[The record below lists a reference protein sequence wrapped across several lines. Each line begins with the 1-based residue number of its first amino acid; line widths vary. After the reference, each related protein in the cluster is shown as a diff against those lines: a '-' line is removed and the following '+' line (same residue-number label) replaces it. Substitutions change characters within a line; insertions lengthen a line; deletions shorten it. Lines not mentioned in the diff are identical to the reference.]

1 MKYCPDCGRK
11 IEDTVKICPYCLCN
25 MEEAGFDKNIPDE
38 NTGGNNSRTGRPF
51 SWEDSDSNTSDQQ
64 ISWDS
69 SDNTASDPTY
79 TADPYHTGSPE
90 DTTADPYT
98 NHAPFASNDAAATDG
113 YESDPDV
120 GAAPASDSYDADPDG
135 GYDPDP
141 DDDYDYDDDAPEG
154 APVGPLDRIRAA
166 VEGFFGDGPEN
177 RSFIVVGVALLAA
190 VLIVGGILAHGLFGK
205 KTGTAGPGEVA
216 SNAGVTTTSTGEE
229 TGSKTGTDNDSKTGS
244 DKSSETGSK
253 TGTDSSSKTGK
264 DNTDNVIDT
273 TPTDEM
279 KKRQEE
285 AEKRKAER
293 EAAEKAQRA
302 EEAKKKAEEER
313 KAAEKARQ
321 EAEAKKKAEE
331 EKKAAEAKKA
341 EEEKKAEEKEA
352 SEKAKEEAAKE
363 RHKEEEERRKAEE
376 AKKKAEE
383 EKQKKA
389 EEEKQKQDQEEQQK
403 TEETSMT
410 ALEAFAPL
418 YEGKS
423 FLYGQQYTAYLT
435 DPSQSYAG
443 VTGLDA
449 TEVPEGDFAYYVYDF
464 DDDGTEE
471 LLMLELTQECTI
483 LAKMYEFDGD
493 SAKEEDRKLI
503 EIDNKENGRKTVCR
517 MIGGAPAFANAF
529 VYRVDDSIRIGFE
542 FAYAAVGANGIEH
555 DILSYTYEG
564 NALELRDYYGNAG
577 STIDMDVSYD
587 RNLYKEMYEAF
598 VRLGAGAMS
607 TDDIASMWNMQT
619 HFVDYMKDVRE
630 IYRVD
635 SPLISDNFDYA
646 KWENG
651 GRQRTEYSA
660 IVFAD
665 QQNLFTGN
673 GSKYREPVP
682 FPEEEDANGGTGRQ
696 DQGTQTEDGQYK
708 DDRYEDDRYEDSRD
722 NEIPEDTGDQAYDGT
737 SEDQN
742 KDTGNESADDTAD
755 DDLDDG
761 SESADLRFLVGVWE
775 RVGSEEGVMKP
786 MIIFDGNTAYYFL
799 DEPDHDDEIVEAVK
813 TDYGYFLRMANGT
826 DQYGFR
832 WEEAAPNYL
841 YHVDTWDVNDMST
854 YSEFDS
860 YAKTE

>member
-11 IEDTVKICPYCLCN
+11 IEDTVQICPYCLCN

-51 SWEDSDSNTSDQQ
+51 SWDDSDSNTSDQQ

-69 SDNTASDPTY
+69 SDNTSSDSTY
-79 TADPYHTGSPE
+79 TADPYHTGTPE
-90 DTTADPYT
+90 DTTDPYT
-98 NHAPFASNDAAATDG
+98 NHAPYASNDAATDGADSDGYNPATDG
-113 YESDPDV
+113 YDPD
-120 GAAPASDSYDADPDG
+120 
-135 GYDPDP
+135 GYDPD
-141 DDDYDYDDDAPEG
+141 DYDDDDAPEG

-190 VLIVGGILAHGLFGK
+190 VVIVGGILAHGLFGK

-229 TGSKTGTDNDSKTGS
+229 TGSKTGS

-383 EKQKKA
+383 EKQK
-389 EEEKQKQDQEEQQK
+389 QDQEEQQK

-471 LLMLELTQECTI
+471 LLMLELTQDRTI

-503 EIDNKENGRKTVCR
+503 EIDDKEKGKKTVCR

-529 VYRVDDSIRIGFE
+529 VYKVDDSIRIGFE
-542 FAYAAVGANGIEH
+542 FAYAAVHADGIWH
-555 DILSYTYEG
+555 DILSYAYEG
-564 NALELRDYYGNAG
+564 NSLELRDYYSNAG

-630 IYRVD
+630 ICRVD
-635 SPLISDNFDYA
+635 SPLLNSNFDYVQ
-646 KWENG
+646 WENS

-660 IVFAD
+660 VFFAS
-665 QQNLFTGN
+665 QQNLFNGTGA
-673 GSKYREPVP
+673 KYREPVP
-682 FPEEEDANGGTGRQ
+682 FPEEEDASGGTGRQ
-696 DQGTQTEDGQYK
+696 DQGTQTEDDPYG
-708 DDRYEDDRYEDSRD
+708 D
-722 NEIPEDTGDQAYDGT
+722 NQNSGTPEDTGDRTYDGT
-737 SEDQN
+737 PEDQTE
-742 KDTGNESADDTAD
+742 DTDYYPADDTGD
-755 DDLDDG
+755 DYLDDG
-761 SESADLRFLVGVWE
+761 SESVDLSFLDGVWE
-775 RVGSEEGVMKP
+775 RVGGRMEGVNQP
-786 MIIFDGNTAYYFL
+786 MIIFEGLTAHYYTDDGDYDA
-799 DEPDHDDEIVEAVK
+799 EIIEAVK
-813 TDYGYFLRMANGT
+813 TDYGCFLRMDDGNY
-826 DQYGFR
+826 QYGFR
-832 WEEAAPNYL
+832 WEAASPGDL
-841 YHVDTWDVNDMST
+841 YHVDIWNVNDMST
-854 YSEFDS
+854 YSGSDS
-860 YAKTE
+860 YMKVE

>member
-38 NTGGNNSRTGRPF
+38 STGGNNSRTGRPF
-51 SWEDSDSNTSDQQ
+51 SWDDSDSNTSDQQ

-69 SDNTASDPTY
+69 SDNTTSDPTY
-79 TADPYHTGSPE
+79 TTDPYHTGTPE
-90 DTTADPYT
+90 DTTADP
-98 NHAPFASNDAAATDG
+98 
-113 YESDPDV
+113 
-120 GAAPASDSYDADPDG
+120 
-135 GYDPDP
+135 
-141 DDDYDYDDDAPEG
+141 DDYDDDDAPEG

-177 RSFIVVGVALLAA
+177 RSFIVVGVGLLAA
-190 VLIVGGILAHGLFGK
+190 VVIVGGILAHGIFGK

-216 SNAGVTTTSTGEE
+216 SNARVTTTSTGEE

-253 TGTDSSSKTGK
+253 TGTDGKDSSSKTGK

-331 EKKAAEAKKA
+331 ERKAAEAKKA
-341 EEEKKAEEKEA
+341 EEEKKAKEKEA

-403 TEETSMT
+403 TEETAMT
-410 ALEAFAPL
+410 AREAFAPL

-423 FLYGQQYTAYLT
+423 FLYGQQYTAYLA

-443 VTGLDA
+443 VVGLDT

-471 LLMLELTQECTI
+471 LLMLELTQERTI

-517 MIGGAPAFANAF
+517 LVGGAPAFANAF
-529 VYRVDDSIRIGFE
+529 VYKVDDSIRIGFE
-542 FAYAAVGANGIEH
+542 FAYGAVHADGIRH

-564 NALELRDYYGNAG
+564 NSLQLRDYYGNAG

-598 VRLGAGAMS
+598 VKLGAGAMS
-607 TDDIASMWNMQT
+607 AEDIASMWNMQT

-646 KWENG
+646 KWEEG

-665 QQNLFTGN
+665 QQNLFGGTGA
-673 GSKYREPVP
+673 KYREPVP
-682 FPEEEDANGGTGRQ
+682 FPEEEDANGGTDRQ
-696 DQGTQTEDGQYK
+696 DQGIQTEDGQYK
-708 DDRYEDDRYEDSRD
+708 DDRYEDSRD
-722 NEIPEDTGDQAYDGT
+722 NEIPEDTGDPAYDET

-742 KDTGNESADDTAD
+742 EDTGYDPADDTAD
-755 DDLDDG
+755 DYLDDG
-761 SESADLRFLVGVWE
+761 SESVDLRFLSGVWE
-775 RVGSEEGVMKP
+775 RVGGEEGAMKP
-786 MIIFDGNTAYYFL
+786 LIIFDGNTAYYYL
-799 DEPDHDDEIVEAVK
+799 EKTEHNDEIVEAVK

-832 WEEAAPNYL
+832 WEEATPNYL

-854 YSEFDS
+854 YSESES
-860 YAKTE
+860 YVKGE

>member
-38 NTGGNNSRTGRPF
+38 TTGGNNSGTGRPF
-51 SWEDSDSNTSDQQ
+51 SWDDSDSNTSDQQ

-69 SDNTASDPTY
+69 SDNTSSDSTY
-79 TADPYHTGSPE
+79 TADPYHTGTPE

-98 NHAPFASNDAAATDG
+98 NHAPFASNAAAATDG
-113 YESDPDV
+113 YDSDPDD
-120 GAAPASDSYDADPDG
+120 GYAPASD
-135 GYDPDP
+135 GYDPD
-141 DDDYDYDDDAPEG
+141 DYDYDDDDAPEG

-177 RSFIVVGVALLAA
+177 RSFIVVGVVLLAA
-190 VLIVGGILAHGLFGK
+190 VVIVGGILAHGLFGK

-341 EEEKKAEEKEA
+341 EEEKKAKEKEA

-410 ALEAFAPL
+410 AREAFAPL

-471 LLMLELTQECTI
+471 LLMLELTQDRTI

-517 MIGGAPAFANAF
+517 LVGGAPAFANAF
-529 VYRVDDSIRIGFE
+529 VYKVDDSIRIGFE
-542 FAYAAVGANGIEH
+542 FAYGAVHADGIWH
-555 DILSYTYEG
+555 DILSYAYEG
-564 NALELRDYYGNAG
+564 NSLELRDYYSNAG

-630 IYRVD
+630 ICRVD
-635 SPLISDNFDYA
+635 SPLLNSNFDYVQ
-646 KWENG
+646 WENG

-660 IVFAD
+660 VFFAS
-665 QQNLFTGN
+665 QQNLFGGTGA
-673 GSKYREPVP
+673 KYREPVP
-682 FPEEEDANGGTGRQ
+682 FPEEEASGGTGRQ
-696 DQGTQTEDGQYK
+696 DQGTQTEDNSDEYNPN
-708 DDRYEDDRYEDSRD
+708 EDDRGS
-722 NEIPEDTGDQAYDGT
+722 EIPEGTGEPVYDGT
-737 SEDQN
+737 PEDQN
-742 KDTGNESADDTAD
+742 EDTGYEPEDENANDYF
-755 DDLDDG
+755 DDG
-761 SESADLRFLVGVWE
+761 GESVDLSFLGGVWE
-775 RVGSEEGVMKP
+775 RVGGRMEGVNQP
-786 MIIFDGNTAYYFL
+786 MIIFDGLTAHYYT
-799 DEPDHDDEIVEAVK
+799 DEGDYDAEIVEAVK
-813 TDYGYFLRMANGT
+813 TDYGCFLRMDDGT
-826 DQYGFR
+826 YQYGFR
-832 WEEAAPNYL
+832 WEAASPGDL

-854 YSEFDS
+854 YSGSDS
-860 YAKTE
+860 YAKIE